1 MRRLSLLSGAALLL
15 AAGGAQAQMTDGNR
29 SHPVAPLGVQ
39 QQAARQLD
47 SAGQRDATTFL
58 SQAERAVSRGDWARA
73 NEFVERAQTTLLN
86 TPGMDGRAQNAGQ
99 MGSLADAHRAIMGR
113 DRGEAQRALQ
123 AAMASVGGGAHG
135 RSGYGADA
143 YTGAGA
149 GGGMPAQGGSQG
161 YADPRAGG
169 PYGGPSVGGTTMR
182 DQGMGGRSMARADL
196 ILAQAGGGGGG
207 GAGGGAGEQSGGLQS
222 STPGSPGA
230 GQLGST
236 PQSTLGL
243 GQQPAQ
249 GAAVP
254 LAPDQGGRAAPVPGS
269 NVTVPGGTGVMP
281 GDQRRGPPAPGQPV
295 PGTTR

>member
-86 TPGMDGRAQNAGQ
+86 TPGMDGRMQNGGQ

-113 DRGEAQRALQ
+113 DRSEAQRALQ
-123 AAMASVGGGAHG
+123 SAMSSVGGGTYG

-149 GGGMPAQGGSQG
+149 GGMPTQGGSHG

-169 PYGGPSVGGTTMR
+169 PYGGATMR

-207 GAGGGAGEQSGGLQS
+207 GAGGGSAIGGEQSGGLS
-222 STPGSPGA
+222 GSTPGSPGV
-230 GQLGST
+230 GMQGST
-236 PQSTLGL
+236 PATRPETPTQPGQTSAVPGANVHGGAGSALGA
-243 GQQPAQ
+243 GPQ
-249 GAAVP
+249 GAPSPGSGGIGVGTDSMGRT
-254 LAPDQGGRAAPVPGS
+254 LAP
-269 NVTVPGGTGVMP
+269 TTPGGT
-281 GDQRRGPPAPGQPV
+281 
-295 PGTTR
+295 TTR

>member
-1 MRRLSLLSGAALLL
+1 MRRLTLLSGAALLL

-58 SQAERAVSRGDWARA
+58 RQAERAVSAGDWARA
-73 NEFVERAQTTLLN
+73 NEFVERAQTTMLN
-86 TPGMDGRAQNAGQ
+86 TPGTDGRPQGMGQ
-99 MGSLADAHRAIMGR
+99 IAALSDAHRAIAGR
-113 DRGEAQRALQ
+113 NRGEAQRALQ
-123 AAMASVGGGAHG
+123 TAMSDMGGASAQG
-135 RSGYGADA
+135 RGGYGADA

-149 GGGMPAQGGSQG
+149 GGMPAQGGSHG
-161 YADPRAGG
+161 YADPRTGG
-169 PYGGPSVGGTTMR
+169 PYGGPSIGGTTMR

-196 ILAQAGGGGGG
+196 LLAQGGGGGG
-207 GAGGGAGEQSGGLQS
+207 GGGGEQSGGLQG
-222 STPGSPGA
+222 STPGSPGV

-236 PQSTLGL
+236 PQNTLGL

-254 LAPDQGGRAAPVPGS
+254 LAPNQGGRAAPVPGS

-281 GDQRRGPPAPGQPV
+281 GDPQRGAPMPGQAV